1 MAVPLLYSLII
12 VKVIELKKSLLVRWK
27 VLRLFVK
34 KLTTDDKFSLL
45 SRDSSNQTIQ
55 MRLSQKQKKFPHLFC
70 AVFKSSSSFE
80 HFQKKMTLIAYVF
93 PNLRT
98 PKDVVR

>member
-1 MAVPLLYSLII
+1 
-12 VKVIELKKSLLVRWK
+12 
-27 VLRLFVK
+27 
-34 KLTTDDKFSLL
+34 
-45 SRDSSNQTIQ
+45 
-55 MRLSQKQKKFPHLFC
+55 MRLTRKQKKFPHLFC

-80 HFQKKMTLIAYVF
+80 HFQKKVTLIAYVF